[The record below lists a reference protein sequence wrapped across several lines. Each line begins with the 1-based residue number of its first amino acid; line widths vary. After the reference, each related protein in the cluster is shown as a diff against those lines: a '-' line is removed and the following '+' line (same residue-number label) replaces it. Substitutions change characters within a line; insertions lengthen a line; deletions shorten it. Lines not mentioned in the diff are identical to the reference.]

1 MTAPAAHSP
10 HMSTSAIISEPD
22 SATPALEVLRTPTP
36 SLSEGNHAPA
46 PTAPPSTDLPGH
58 AALPTPSRPPG
69 AIRRFFSWFYRNPL
83 FLLAVAAPTL
93 IATSYFGFFSPD
105 VFLSESRFVIRS
117 PQAKAPSGL
126 GALLQGHTLA
136 RSHDDT
142 FTVHDF
148 IQSRDALRVLSD
160 KLALREAFSLES
172 KYKLDSFPGFDEDAS
187 FEAFYRY
194 FKKHISVSADS
205 SSGISV
211 LAVRAFRP
219 EDAHRINQ
227 ILLEMSEKLINDLN
241 TRARQDMIQFAT
253 SEVKQAESKARAAA
267 LALSAYR
274 NEKQVFDPERQ
285 SAVQLQQIARLQDE
299 LIASKTQLA
308 QIEDASIQSPQ
319 IQALKKKIQILNGE
333 ISSETSKVVGADAS
347 LAHKAAEYERLSLDR
362 TFAEKSLATA
372 LASLET
378 ARNEA
383 QRKQLYLERIVE
395 PSLPDR
401 SFEPK
406 RVKGTVEVFLLGL
419 IAWGIGSML
428 IAGVREHQ
436 D

>member
-1 MTAPAAHSP
+1 MNDPPTYPTEPA
-10 HMSTSAIISEPD
+10 
-22 SATPALEVLRTPTP
+22 
-36 SLSEGNHAPA
+36 
-46 PTAPPSTDLPGH
+46 
-58 AALPTPSRPPG
+58 RPPG
-69 AIRRFFSWFYRNPL
+69 MIRSFFSWFARNPL
-83 FLLAVAAPTL
+83 FLVTVAAPTL
-93 IATSYFGFFSPD
+93 IAAGYFGFFSPD
-105 VFLSESRFVIRS
+105 VFVSESRFVIRS
-117 PQAKAPSGL
+117 PQSKAPSGI
-126 GALLQGHTLA
+126 GALLQGHTLT

-148 IQSRDALRVLSD
+148 IQSRDALRVLSE
-160 KLALREAFSLES
+160 KLSLREAFSLDPI
-172 KYKLDSFPGFDEDAS
+172 YKLDSFPSFDEDNS

-194 FKKHISVSADS
+194 YRKHIAVSADS

-211 LAVRAFRP
+211 LAVRAFHP
-219 EDAHRINQ
+219 EDAFKINQ
-227 ILLEMSEKLINDLN
+227 NLLELSEKLINDLN

-253 SEVKQAESKARAAA
+253 SEVKEAEGKAKAAA

-285 SAVQLQQIARLQDE
+285 SAVQLQQIAKLQDE
-299 LIASKTQLA
+299 LITSKTQLA
-308 QIEDASIQSPQ
+308 QIEDASTQSPH
-319 IQALKKKIQILNGE
+319 IQALKKKIQILDGE
-333 ISSETSKVVGADAS
+333 ISSETAKVVGADAS
-347 LAHKAAEYERLSLDR
+347 LAHKAAAYERLSLDR

-401 SFEPK
+401 SFEPR